1 MQMKGHFLS
10 GGISMNVLAF
20 KADMQQS
27 VGGFFEKC
35 FSAVGIPYSPKD
47 RHADI
52 ADVEQHYMQNG
63 CFWCLFDNDVLIG
76 TVAVRII
83 DVDNKV
89 VELKR
94 MFVLPEY
101 QGKGYGRILLDHAID
116 YAREQQ
122 YNKICLD
129 TRKQFSAA
137 QHLYRSSGFKEIE
150 KYNDNERAEMYF
162 ELVL

>member
-1 MQMKGHFLS
+1 ME
-10 GGISMNVLAF
+10 ILAF
-20 KADMQQS
+20 QPSMQQS
-27 VGGFFEKC
+27 VGDFFHKC
-35 FSAVGIPYSPKD
+35 FAAVGIPYSPKD

-52 ADVEQHYMQNG
+52 ADVERHYMQDG
-63 CFWCLFDNDVLIG
+63 CFWCLFDNEVLMG

-83 DVDNKV
+83 DSEKKV

-101 QGKGYGRILLDHAID
+101 QGQGYGKLLLKYAID

-122 YNKICLD
+122 YSKICLD

-137 QHLYRSSGFKEIE
+137 QHLYRSAGFVETD
-150 KYNDNERAEMYF
+150 KYNDNEKAELYF
-162 ELVL
+162 ELDL

>member
-1 MQMKGHFLS
+1 ME
-10 GGISMNVLAF
+10 IIAF
-20 KADMQQS
+20 KSNMQYS
-27 VGGFFEKC
+27 VGDFFEKC
-35 FSAVGIPYSPKD
+35 FSAVSIPYSPMD

-52 ADVEQHYMQNG
+52 ADVEQYYMRNG
-63 CFWCLFDNDVLIG
+63 CFWCLFDNEVLIG

-83 DVDNKV
+83 DISNKV
-89 VELKR
+89 IELKR

-101 QGKGYGRILLDHAID
+101 QGKGYGRLLLEHAID
-116 YAREQQ
+116 YAKAQQ

-137 QHLYRSSGFKEIE
+137 QHLYRSSGFQEAE
-150 KYNDNERAEMYF
+150 KYNDNEHAELYF

>member
-1 MQMKGHFLS
+1 MEIK
-10 GGISMNVLAF
+10 VF
-20 KADMQQS
+20 KSDMQQAVES
-27 VGGFFEKC
+27 FFEKC

-52 ADVEQHYMQNG
+52 ADVKRNYMSNG
-63 CFWCLFDNDVLIG
+63 CFWCLFENEVLIG

-83 DVDNKV
+83 DIENKV

-101 QGKGYGRILLDHAID
+101 QGNGYGKLLLKHAID
-116 YAREQQ
+116 FAREQQ
-122 YNKICLD
+122 YTKMCLD

-137 QHLYRSSGFKEIE
+137 QHLYRSGGFQETV
-150 KYNDNERAEMYF
+150 KYNDNEKAELYF

>member
-1 MQMKGHFLS
+1 MD
-10 GGISMNVLAF
+10 ILAF

-27 VGGFFEKC
+27 VGEFFEKC

-47 RHADI
+47 RHADV

-63 CFWCLFDNDVLIG
+63 CFWCLFDNEILIG

-83 DVDNKV
+83 DIDNKV
-89 VELKR
+89 IELKR

-101 QGKGYGRILLDHAID
+101 QGKGYGRLLLEYAID
-116 YAREQQ
+116 YAREQK

-137 QHLYRSSGFKEIE
+137 HHLYRSTGFQETA
-150 KYNDNERAEMYF
+150 KYNDNERAELYF

>member
-1 MQMKGHFLS
+1 ME
-10 GGISMNVLAF
+10 IIAF
-20 KADMQQS
+20 KSDMQES
-27 VGGFFEKC
+27 VNDFLEKC
-35 FSAVGIPYSPKD
+35 FGAVGIPYSPKD

-52 ADVEQHYMQNG
+52 ADVEHNYMSNG
-63 CFWCLFDNDVLIG
+63 CFWCLFIDDVLIG

-83 DVDNKV
+83 DIENKV

-101 QGKGYGRILLDHAID
+101 QGKGYGRLLLAHAID
-116 YAREQQ
+116 YAKEQQ

-137 QHLYRSSGFKEIE
+137 QHLYRSSGFLETD
-150 KYNDNERAEMYF
+150 KYNDNEKAELYF
-162 ELVL
+162 ELIL

>member
-1 MQMKGHFLS
+1 MD
-10 GGISMNVLAF
+10 ILAF
-20 KADMQQS
+20 KADMQQA
-27 VGGFFEKC
+27 VGVFFEKC

-52 ADVEQHYMQNG
+52 ADVELHYMQNG
-63 CFWCLFDNDVLIG
+63 CFWCLFDNENLIG

-83 DVDNKV
+83 DIDNKV

-101 QGKGYGRILLDHAID
+101 QGKGYGRVLVDHAID

-137 QHLYRSSGFKEIE
+137 QHLYRSSGFKENE
-150 KYNDNERAEMYF
+150 KYNDNERAELYF